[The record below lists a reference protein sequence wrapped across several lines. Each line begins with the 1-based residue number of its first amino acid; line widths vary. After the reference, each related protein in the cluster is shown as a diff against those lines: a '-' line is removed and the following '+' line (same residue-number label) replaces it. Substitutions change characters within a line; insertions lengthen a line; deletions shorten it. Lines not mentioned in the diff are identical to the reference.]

1 MQSNK
6 LKLKPVVVLLASLFA
21 TGAFAQDE
29 AVVQTESV
37 SVLGQGQSRQV
48 QTINSEDMK
57 KVAAGPAR

>member
-37 SVLGQGQSRQV
+37 SVLGQGQSR
-48 QTINSEDMK
+48 
-57 KVAAGPAR
+57 

>member
-37 SVLGQGQSRQV
+37 SVLGQGQRVKCRPS
-48 QTINSEDMK
+48 TAK
-57 KVAAGPAR
+57 T